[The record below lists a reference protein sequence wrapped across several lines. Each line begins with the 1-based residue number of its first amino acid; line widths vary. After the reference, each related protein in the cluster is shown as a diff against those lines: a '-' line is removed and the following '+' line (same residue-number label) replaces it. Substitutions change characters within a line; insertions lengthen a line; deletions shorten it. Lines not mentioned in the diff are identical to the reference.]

1 METKKTNK
9 KLIVFDL
16 DETLVHAFKP
26 TDLPKEMTEQ
36 LRSDMRKRSEVAKQQ
51 NVNPDLY
58 DQPHMFLM
66 MKETKKTQ
74 DDPAF

>member
-26 TDLPKEMTEQ
+26 TDLPKEMTE
-36 LRSDMRKRSEVAKQQ
+36 
-51 NVNPDLY
+51 
-58 DQPHMFLM
+58 
-66 MKETKKTQ
+66 
-74 DDPAF
+74 